1 MLEGIYLNYIGSVQ
15 LSLGCMEDSKRLRD
29 KTELV
34 HMKGKYKNLEDHNTK
49 LKNRLQQKKKKLTNN
64 LN

>member
-1 MLEGIYLNYIGSVQ
+1 
-15 LSLGCMEDSKRLRD
+15 MEDSKRLRD